1 MSTPPPAAS
10 GLDCITLKKMDNFI
24 RKIKNY
30 LVEKLLFFN
39 FFQRIIGKR
48 WFKRWEDKYILAE
61 KELSL
66 LPIMMPSNPVIFDIG
81 ANRGELGY
89 FFANI
94 CKADTVYSFEP
105 QNRMF
110 GVLLGVAEN
119 TKNIKPFNIAF
130 SNSNGEK
137 TLKIPIQ
144 SNHQYTQAAS
154 LEETCV
160 VDYKKEIVKIKTLDS
175 FVNENKIDKLDFIK
189 CDTEGHELLVFE
201 GAKKTITSLRP
212 LIYVEIKD
220 TNLKKMFELFKETN
234 YKAYTYN
241 NYTNKIVPFTE
252 APKTKTENYYFVPI
266 EKEQQFLVSIR

>member
-10 GLDCITLKKMDNFI
+10 GLGCITLKKMNNVI

-30 LVEKLLFFN
+30 SVEKLLFFK
-39 FFQRIIGKR
+39 FFQKIIGKR
-48 WFKRWEDKYILAE
+48 WLKRWEDNYILAE

-66 LPIMMPSNPVIFDIG
+66 LPIMMPSNPIIFDIG
-81 ANRGELGY
+81 ANRGELSY

-94 CKADTVYSFEP
+94 CKADIVYSFEP

-119 TKNIKPFNIAF
+119 TKNIKPFKIAF

-154 LEETCV
+154 LEETYI
-160 VDYKKEIVKIKTLDS
+160 VDYKKEIIKIKTLDS
-175 FVNENKIDKLDFIK
+175 FVNENKINKLDFIK

-201 GAKKTITSLRP
+201 GAKKTMTSLRP
-212 LIYVEIKD
+212 LIYVEIKN
-220 TNLKKMFELFKETN
+220 TNLEKMFELFKETD
-234 YKAYTYN
+234 YKPYIYN
-241 NYTNKIVPFTE
+241 NYTNKIVPFME
-252 APKTKTENYYFVPI
+252 APKTKTENYYFVPM
-266 EKEQQFLVSIR
+266 EKEIQFLTSTK